1 MSDSHKDS
9 MDKTVAAFAENIK
22 AIRTGRV
29 NSDFLN
35 GVSVNAYG
43 SRMSLSQA
51 ANVSVVDSTRISVS
65 VFDTSLVKDVLKAI
79 QESNLVSNPIANGN
93 VIMASIPPM
102 TSERREELKKGLH
115 KTLEDYKVRIRN
127 IRKDWKSEIDTAEKN
142 KEVSEDVAKR
152 MLDEMQ
158 KHTDNSIKKLE
169 EVAAKKEQELSSI

>member
-1 MSDSHKDS
+1 MIDQYKDS
-9 MDKTVAAFAENIK
+9 MDKTVLNFAENIK

-29 NSDFLN
+29 GSDFLN

-43 SRMSLSQA
+43 SRVLLPQA
-51 ANVSVVDSTRISVS
+51 ANVSVMDSTRISVS

-79 QESNLVSNPIANGN
+79 QESNLVSNPVANGN

-102 TSERREELKKGLH
+102 TTERREELKKGLH

-127 IRKDWKSEIDTAEKN
+127 IRKDWKSEIDTAEKD
-142 KEVSEDVAKR
+142 KEISEDMAKK

-158 KHTDNSIKKLE
+158 KQTDNSIKKLE
-169 EVAAKKEQELSSI
+169 EIAAKKEQELSAI